1 LTFASP
7 SGTLKYPAST
17 TPTATLT
24 NTKVD
29 IYAFISDGTNC
40 YGVQSGAN
48 F

>member
-1 LTFASP
+1 
-7 SGTLKYPAST
+7 
-17 TPTATLT
+17 LT

-29 IYAFISDGTNC
+29 IYAFISDGTNW